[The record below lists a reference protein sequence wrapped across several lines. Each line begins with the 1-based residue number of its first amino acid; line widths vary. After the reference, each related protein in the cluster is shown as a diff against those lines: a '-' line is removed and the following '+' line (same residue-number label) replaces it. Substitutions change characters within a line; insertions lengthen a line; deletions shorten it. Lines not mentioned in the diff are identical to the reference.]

1 MQLSSCCK
9 TVNPGRV
16 YFSGVLT
23 GPRLPPFLT
32 SYVHNGKARPKWLLP
47 AGRLEAELQACPS
60 AAWM

>member
-1 MQLSSCCK
+1 MQLSSCCN

-32 SYVHNGKARPKWLLP
+32 SYVHDGKARPVRNWLLQ
-47 AGRLEAELQACPS
+47 AELQACPS